1 MSDLL
6 PNNKKFPVIQM
17 VGHVTTAALD
27 KLDGLIVITPDKIP
41 ALLWRQVPGADALRT
56 INLRC
61 RTGERIFSRLPN
73 QRATGVWLHKLP
85 GKNADGMNAEPYGM
99 LRWAAKAAAAALA
112 EHPRQL
118 GVLALGLEPQQT
130 EEVLR
135 AIILAVSAHAFRMP
149 DFHSKP
155 TRHQALKKIRL
166 LGLDKRIDLTRTMA
180 EADAINLARWLTA
193 LPANKLTA
201 GAYCTALGELADDY
215 GWKVQF
221 YDLNRLRKLG
231 AGAFLAVAQGNADN
245 DAGILHLQY
254 RPGTENPNKGK
265 TGKANKAP
273 RLALVGKAIIFDT
286 GGNNLKSFKSMLDMH
301 EDMGGSAVAVAT
313 LKSLTEL
320 GFPYPVDC
328 WLAITENRIGPQAY
342 KSRDVGTAMNGTTI
356 EVIHTDA
363 EGRMVL
369 ADTLALAGSK
379 GTELIIDY
387 ATLTGACFHSLTDRY
402 SGVFSNRT
410 ALNSLL
416 TDAGLQS
423 GERVWPFPMDA
434 DYDDDLKSNVADVL
448 QCSTGN
454 EADQI
459 LAARFLQRF
468 IPKESPWVHIDL
480 SAVTRKDG
488 LGQVPSGFTGFGVR
502 YTLNL
507 LYEQADT
514 MMQILGDAIPVTRP

>member
-1 MSDLL
+1 MRS
-6 PNNKKFPVIQM
+6 
-17 VGHVTTAALD
+17 GA
-27 KLDGLIVITPDKIP
+27 GEKIF
-41 ALLWRQVPGADALRT
+41 T
-56 INLRC
+56 
-61 RTGERIFSRLPN
+61 RLPN

-85 GKNADGMNAEPYGM
+85 VKDAGPYGM
-99 LRWAAKAAAAALA
+99 LRWAAKAVAAALE

-118 GVLALGLEPQQT
+118 GVLALGLEPQQV
-130 EEVLR
+130 EEALR
-135 AIILAVSAHAFRMP
+135 TIILAASAHAFRMP
-149 DFHSKP
+149 DFRSKP
-155 TRHQALKKIRL
+155 NKHQALKKLRL
-166 LGLDKRIDLTRTMA
+166 LGLDKRIDLTRTLA
-180 EADAINLARWLTA
+180 EGDAINLARWLTA

-201 GAYCTALGELADDY
+201 GTYRAALGELAEDY
-215 GWKVQF
+215 GWKTKF
-221 YDLNRLRKLG
+221 YDLNRLKKLG
-231 AGAFLAVAQGNADN
+231 AGAFLAVAQGNADK

-254 RPGTENPNKGK
+254 SPATEKPAKESPK
-265 TGKANKAP
+265 KESKAP

-286 GGNNLKSFKSMLDMH
+286 GGNNLKPFKSMLDMH

-313 LKSLTEL
+313 LKALTEL
-320 GFPYPVDC
+320 KFPYPVDC

-342 KSRDVGTAMNGTTI
+342 KSRDVVTALNGTTI

-369 ADTLALAGSK
+369 ADTLALAGNK
-379 GTELIIDY
+379 GAELIIDY
-387 ATLTGACFHSLTDRY
+387 ATLTGACFYALTDRY

-410 ALNSLL
+410 ELNGLL
-416 TDAGLQS
+416 TAAGVQS

-434 DYDDDLKSNVADVL
+434 DFDEDLKSKVADVL

-468 IPKESPWVHIDL
+468 VPKESLWVHIDL
-480 SAVTRKDG
+480 SAVTRKGG

-502 YTLNL
+502 YSLNL

-514 MMQILGDAIPVTRP
+514 MLQTPGDTLPVSRS